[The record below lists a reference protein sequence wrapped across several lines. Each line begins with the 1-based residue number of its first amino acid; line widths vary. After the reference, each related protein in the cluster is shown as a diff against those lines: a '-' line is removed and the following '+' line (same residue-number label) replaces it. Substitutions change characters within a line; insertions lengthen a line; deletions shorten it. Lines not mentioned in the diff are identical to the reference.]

1 MREMWGSHYLVEIGD
16 DGRAHI
22 GQHVIQSSEYAPL
35 AVLGDGR
42 IVHRDAST
50 HWALR
55 AIGRDGARVELGG
68 GAGESR
74 FSLAPDGRIAQIED
88 LYGRGLLKV
97 GHPVAADGSGLS
109 AVLDG
114 MTPIA
119 ERAVRGEWSPDGSRL
134 AILLQTSQ
142 GYQLAAWDA
151 ATGAR
156 STGPLLATPY
166 DVELTWL
173 DDDRVAYPVLND
185 RTEFRWVDLA
195 TGASGTLFPVPAR
208 PQRDASGDPVQYGL
222 QSRKVFSLVRAHRDR
237 RLAFVTEG
245 ARGATVW
252 TFVDGEAAQPLATVP
267 LAAPRPS
274 ESLRVTWAADDRS
287 IVLCERGSAEL
298 WSIAAPG
305 DAADAG
311 RGTVERLALSDA
323 LRSRELTRLTD
334 VFALADRMVVASA
347 VTSADVYVSAPIA
360 E

>member
-1 MREMWGSHYLVEIGD
+1 MWGSHYLVEIGD
-16 DGRAHI
+16 DGRAHL
-22 GQHVIQSSEYAPL
+22 GQHAIQSYEYAPL

-42 IVHRDAST
+42 IVHRDAAT

-55 AIGRDGARVELGG
+55 AIGPDGARVELGG

-74 FSLAPDGRIAQIED
+74 FSVGLDGRLAQIED

-97 GHPVAADGSGLS
+97 GRPVPAGGSGL
-109 AVLDG
+109 AAALDS
-114 MTPIA
+114 MTTIA
-119 ERAVRGEWSPDGSRL
+119 ERAVRGEWSPDGSQL
-134 AILLQTSQ
+134 AILLQTSE
-142 GYQLAAWDA
+142 GYQLASWNAV
-151 ATGAR
+151 TGAR
-156 STGPLLATPY
+156 WTGPRLETPY

-173 DDDRVAYPVLND
+173 GDRRVAYPVLND
-185 RTEFRWVDLA
+185 RTEFRWIDLG
-195 TGASGTLFPVPAR
+195 TGASGSLVPVPER
-208 PQRDASGDPVQYGL
+208 PQGDQLGDAVQYGL
-222 QSRKVFSLVRAHRDR
+222 RSRKVFSLVRAHRDR

-252 TFVDGEAAQPLATVP
+252 TFVEGEPAQPLATVP
-267 LAAPRPS
+267 LAAPRPP

-287 IVLCERGSAEL
+287 IVLCERGSAEM

-305 DAADAG
+305 DAAGARPG
-311 RGTVERLALSDA
+311 VVARLAVSDA
-323 LRSRELTRLTD
+323 LRGRELSRLTE